1 MFQAGLELFPP
12 QRFRAGIRSPVGIC
26 NPSVNDFAMQR
37 VAVLSE
43 RELGEVYGSFY
54 RCIVRSRG
62 RRELRG
68 VFGQHSADLLE
79 GIFQLAD
86 VCQESLNERDD
97 ASQYENL
104 KTSLSLVRL
113 FANDALKHGNLA
125 EGFRLAAECFA
136 PATAVPQEIL

>member
-1 MFQAGLELFPP
+1 MDLSTAALF
-12 QRFRAGIRSPVGIC
+12 V
-26 NPSVNDFAMQR
+26 R
-37 VAVLSE
+37 VIAENS
-43 RELGEVYGSFY
+43 EVYSVGTQ
-54 RCIVRSRG
+54 RM
-62 RRELRG
+62 
-68 VFGQHSADLLE
+68 LLE

-86 VCQESLNERDD
+86 VCQESLNDRDD

-104 KTSLSLVRL
+104 MTSLSLVRL

>member
-1 MFQAGLELFPP
+1 MDLSTAALF
-12 QRFRAGIRSPVGIC
+12 V
-26 NPSVNDFAMQR
+26 R
-37 VAVLSE
+37 VIAENS
-43 RELGEVYGSFY
+43 EVYSVSTQ
-54 RCIVRSRG
+54 RT
-62 RRELRG
+62 
-68 VFGQHSADLLE
+68 LLD

-97 ASQYENL
+97 ASHYENL

-113 FANDALKHGNLA
+113 FASDALKHGNLA